1 MVAGPIM
8 VVLSTRSTELLSIS
22 AALALW
28 AASNATSVMMKGFN
42 RAYNV
47 KETRPFWLHRLVI
60 AIGLTLLVI
69 ALVLVAFVALSFGE
83 QWSAALVQ
91 FLGLDLSLATTWQ
104 YVRLPLAALALLVAL
119 AFLYWLGPNIPM
131 RFRLF
136 SPGAIAT
143 TLLWLVFTYFFQ
155 IYVILFPT
163 FSLTYGTIAG
173 IIILM
178 LWLQYS
184 GLVFILGAELN
195 NVLDQRRDDRAALAA
210 AALAPADATP
220 AERTAP
226 AALNAPPTTGG
237 AGRRAGEVVRWIA
250 PATLAAW
257 MLVVLV
263 RAFRRGDRSEP

>member
-1 MVAGPIM
+1 
-8 VVLSTRSTELLSIS
+8 
-22 AALALW
+22 
-28 AASNATSVMMKGFN
+28 MMKGFN
-42 RAYNV
+42 RAYGV

-69 ALVLVAFVALSFGE
+69 ALVLVAFLALSFGE
-83 QWSAALVQ
+83 QWSTALVQ
-91 FLGLDLSLATTWQ
+91 FLGLDLSIATIWQ
-104 YVRLPLAALALLVAL
+104 YVRLPLAALAILIAL
-119 AFLYWLGPNIPM
+119 AFLYWLGPNIPL

-143 TLLWLVFTYFFQ
+143 TLLWLVFTFFFQ

-195 NVLDQRRDDRAALAA
+195 NVLDRRRDARAALAA
-210 AALAPADATP
+210 AAELAAADPAP
-220 AERTAP
+220 AERTAAAALAGPPTPGAERRGVGRLTGWLAP
-226 AALNAPPTTGG
+226 AAL
-237 AGRRAGEVVRWIA
+237 
-250 PATLAAW
+250 AAW
-257 MLVVLV
+257 TLVVLI
-263 RAFRRGDRSEP
+263 RALRRGDRSGYEP